1 MSVYNVKDSNIALL
15 GSDLERRVHEHAG
28 AKESAWAKAGLKAGI
43 QIWRIEKFAIIDCSD
58 WVAHEKKCGTFYDGD
73 SYIVLHTYQADGKDS
88 PLQYDLHFWL
98 GEHTTLDQA
107 ATAAFKAA
115 ELDEHLG
122 GKVPQYREIQNHES
136 PRYLSYFPHFMI
148 LHGGVSTGFHNI
160 LTMLPEDEKK
170 MYTMVTTRGKVL
182 KSRSEDGKQLI
193 VREIPLEGLV
203 MRQGI
208 VYVLDK
214 GPLYWQY
221 NTRKSTA
228 WARYKAAEYM
238 MYLGQWRVPQ
248 TKFQVFDEGTPD
260 EVEFLEAAGITSPV
274 MDVPLPPIQGTPID
288 PPLLYQFIG
297 DESGWQVASVAA
309 ERTSLQSDGV
319 YILDDHAFPAVY
331 TWLGKNVPEPKRRL
345 ALQYA
350 QNYLHDKYTKEGEHV
365 QVATTLVKVNEDA
378 EPASFLEAFNPR
390 TV

>member
-1 MSVYNVKDSNIALL
+1 
-15 GSDLERRVHEHAG
+15 
-28 AKESAWAKAGLKAGI
+28 
-43 QIWRIEKFAIIDCSD
+43 
-58 WVAHEKKCGTFYDGD
+58 
-73 SYIVLHTYQADGKDS
+73 
-88 PLQYDLHFWL
+88 
-98 GEHTTLDQA
+98 
-107 ATAAFKAA
+107 
-115 ELDEHLG
+115 
-122 GKVPQYREIQNHES
+122 
-136 PRYLSYFPHFMI
+136 
-148 LHGGVSTGFHNI
+148 
-160 LTMLPEDEKK
+160 MLPEDEKK
-170 MYTMVTTRGKVL
+170 IYTMVTTRGKVL

-221 NTRKSTA
+221 NTKKSTA

-248 TKFQVFDEGTPD
+248 TKFQVFGECINRLSCDSVRVDDNRADEGTPD

-274 MDVPLPPIQGTPID
+274 MDIPLPPIQGTPID

-350 QNYLHDKYTKEGEHV
+350 QNYLHDKHTKEGEHV
-365 QVATTLVKVNEDA
+365 EVATTLVKVNEDA

>member
-1 MSVYNVKDSNIALL
+1 MMTVYNVRDSDIVLL
-15 GSDLERRVHEHAG
+15 GSDLEQRVRQHAG
-28 AKESAWAKAGLKAGI
+28 AKESAWAKAGVKLGV
-43 QIWRIEKFAIIDCSD
+43 QIWRVQDFKIIDCSD
-58 WVAHEKKCGTFYDGD
+58 WVAHEKKYGTFYDGD
-73 SYIVLHTYQADGKDS
+73 SYIVLHTHQDGKDS
-88 PLQYDLHFWL
+88 PLRYDLHFWQ
-98 GEHTTLDQA
+98 GEYTTVDQA

-115 ELDEHLG
+115 ELEEHLG
-122 GKVPQYREIQNHES
+122 GKVTQYREIQNYES

-148 LHGGVSTGFHNI
+148 LHGGVSTGHHSV

-170 MYTMVTTRGKVL
+170 IYTMVTTRGKVL
-182 KSRSEDGKQLI
+182 KTRSEDGKQLI

-214 GPLYWQY
+214 GPLYWQF
-221 NTRKSTA
+221 NTKKSTA

-260 EVEFLEAAGITSPV
+260 EAEFLQAAGITSPV
-274 MDVPLPPIQGTPID
+274 MDVPLPPNPGTPVD
-288 PPLLYQFIG
+288 PPVLYKFNG
-297 DESGWQVASVAA
+297 DINGWQVVAIA
-309 ERTSLQSDGV
+309 AQRTSLQSDGV
-319 YILDDHAFPAVY
+319 YILDDRAFPAVY
-331 TWLGKNVPEPKRRL
+331 TWLGKNVPGPQRKF

-350 QNYLHDKYTKEGEHV
+350 QNYLNDKRTKEGEAV

-390 TV
+390 TL